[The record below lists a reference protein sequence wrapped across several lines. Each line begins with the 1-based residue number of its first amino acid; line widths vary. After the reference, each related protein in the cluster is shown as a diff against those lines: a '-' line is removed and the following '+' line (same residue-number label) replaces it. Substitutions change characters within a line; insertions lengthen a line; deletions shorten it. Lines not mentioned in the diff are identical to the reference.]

1 MFFDKLLHKFKT
13 DDFSVNNQDNVIQID
28 PYFYDVAMLCID
40 KNKASVDLLQKYF
53 KIGYDR
59 ASKIIDQLTTYGVIS
74 SSPNSSSRKILMSCD
89 DFDNLYFEIINN
101 NYTPPDYVAS
111 ANQLS
116 PCDEQFDNMTGIDF
130 EYFCAD
136 LLKKNNFINVSVTQ
150 KSADH
155 GIDIFAEKDDISYA
169 IQCKCYSSNIGNAA
183 IQQAHTGKCIFH
195 KDIAVVFTNQYF
207 TAQAIT
213 EAEALGVKL
222 WDRDKLQKMLH
233 YN

>member
-1 MFFDKLLHKFKT
+1 MWN
-13 DDFSVNNQDNVIQID
+13 S
-28 PYFYDVAMLCID
+28 
-40 KNKASVDLLQKYF
+40 
-53 KIGYDR
+53 
-59 ASKIIDQLTTYGVIS
+59 IS
-74 SSPNSSSRKILMSCD
+74 SEQDLSILMSTVCAFHD
-89 DFDNLYFEIINN
+89 SCIKEIKYTSGAYVDNDLTMYPVNDLRALKMIIQRQFDNPSAIELEFLGLKYFR
-101 NYTPPDYVAS
+101 
-111 ANQLS
+111 LS

-195 KDIAVVFTNQYF
+195 KDIAVVLTNQYF

-222 WDRDKLQKMLH
+222 WDRNKLQKMLH